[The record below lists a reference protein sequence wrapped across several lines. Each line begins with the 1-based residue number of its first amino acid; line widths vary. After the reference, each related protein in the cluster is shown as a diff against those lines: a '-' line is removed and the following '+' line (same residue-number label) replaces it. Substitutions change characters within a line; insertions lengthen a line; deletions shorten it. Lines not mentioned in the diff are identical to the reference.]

1 MGRQPKHPDRVP
13 YNTPNDETRT
23 ARPTRAVQPEYG
35 PLLDQQLDV
44 AMAIYGWLAAAT
56 PVVLAMCLPGI
67 HVSAQSEFRGP
78 ATLDLSDP
86 AL

>member
-1 MGRQPKHPDRVP
+1 MEPMLH
-13 YNTPNDETRT
+13 
-23 ARPTRAVQPEYG
+23 
-35 PLLDQQLDV
+35 DV
-44 AMAIYGWLAAAT
+44 AMAIYGWLAAT
-56 PVVLAMCLPGI
+56 SVVLAMCLPGI